1 MDYLLDLYLF
11 SPEDIELNK
20 KVLTWPKNMN
30 PIFDQNDE
38 VWIWCYFWLCYGY
51 NSLQSFSAELLLALM
66 FSPHRAYSL
75 YQLYNQ
81 CLWDQVPFSYLQLP
95 LSLSISDLSFHAPA
109 TSSFSID
116 SPLLSSMSPS
126 PSLGPI
132 SQILSTRL
140 FLHQD
145 CLCGQLCRLSLLN
158 KSVFVFSSLPYFSV
172 SGSGR

>member
-75 YQLYNQ
+75 YQLY
-81 CLWDQVPFSYLQLP
+81 
-95 LSLSISDLSFHAPA
+95 
-109 TSSFSID
+109 
-116 SPLLSSMSPS
+116 
-126 PSLGPI
+126 
-132 SQILSTRL
+132 
-140 FLHQD
+140 
-145 CLCGQLCRLSLLN
+145 
-158 KSVFVFSSLPYFSV
+158 
-172 SGSGR
+172 